1 MSEQCQDTLRCNPS
15 DLRQA
20 MSIHT
25 RKITD
30 SCRDKDCI
38 EDLRVYLTTSSQA
51 LLDSAANARVR
62 SAELLYTYIDVE
74 PVAFDRNHYCID
86 VTFYYRILA
95 DAVVGSCRPAAL
107 YGLAVFSKRAVLC
120 GEDSRAHIFRS
131 DTRIGEADGCSLR
144 SANLPTAVVE
154 VLDPMVLSSKVKE
167 VCDCTGGETT
177 VQIPGNIRSLFDEEL
192 VLSGDRRRLF
202 VTLGQF
208 SIVRLERDAQLV
220 VPVLEYSIPSKECCD
235 TPGCSEDPCEMFS
248 RIPFPAAEFSPK
260 NCDQKPEGDNCG
272 CYQTC

>member
-1 MSEQCQDTLRCNPS
+1 MSEQRTDTQHCDPRDIHQC
-15 DLRQA
+15 

-38 EDLRVYLTTSSQA
+38 EDLRVYLTTGSQQI
-51 LLDSAANARVR
+51 LDSASNARVR

-74 PVAFDRNHYCID
+74 PVAFDGHHYCID
-86 VTFYYRILA
+86 VTFYYRVLA
-95 DAVVGSCRPAAL
+95 DAVVGSCRPATL

-120 GEDSRAHIFRS
+120 GEDSRAHIYRS
-131 DTRIGEADGCSLR
+131 DTRIGAPDGITR
-144 SANLPTAVVE
+144 SAANLPTAVVE

-167 VCDCTGGETT
+167 ICECTCGDVM
-177 VQIPGNIRSLFDEEL
+177 VQIPEGIRSQFDEEL
-192 VLSGDRRRLF
+192 VLSGDRRRMF

-208 SIVRLERDAQLV
+208 SIIRLERDAQLV
-220 VPVLEYSIPSKECCD
+220 VPVLDYSIPTKECCD
-235 TPGCSEDPCEMFS
+235 TPGCAEDPCEMFS
-248 RIPFPAAEFSPK
+248 RIPFPASEFSPRG
-260 NCDQKPEGDNCG
+260 CDGDDAGN